1 MLHGAAQHGP
11 VLLAWTQISITNDL
25 LHVQLGL
32 VNWEGGMDC
41 LVDVQVW
48 TLFLVYSLLA
58 SFESKPSF
66 HMG

>member
-11 VLLAWTQISITNDL
+11 VLLAWTQISIRNDL

-32 VNWEGGMDC
+32 VNWEGGMHC
-41 LVDVQVW
+41 PVDVEVW
-48 TLFLVYSLLA
+48 TLFLVYALLA